1 MVLGPAYAAT
11 LYVFVLHIYLAL
23 LTAHGPGPD
32 PGHVLLNSVAHSLTL
47 GLLWLLVKRASSS
60 ASLPR

>member
-1 MVLGPAYAAT
+1 MQAT
-11 LYVFVLHIYLAL
+11 LYAFVLHVYFDL
-23 LTAHGPGPD
+23 LIAHGPGLD
-32 PGHVLLNSVAHSLTL
+32 PGHVLRNSVAHPLTH

>member
-1 MVLGPAYAAT
+1 MQAT
-11 LYVFVLHIYLAL
+11 LYVFFPHVYFAL
-23 LTAHGPGPD
+23 LIAHGPGLD
-32 PGHVLLNSVAHSLTL
+32 PGHVLLTSVAHTLTL